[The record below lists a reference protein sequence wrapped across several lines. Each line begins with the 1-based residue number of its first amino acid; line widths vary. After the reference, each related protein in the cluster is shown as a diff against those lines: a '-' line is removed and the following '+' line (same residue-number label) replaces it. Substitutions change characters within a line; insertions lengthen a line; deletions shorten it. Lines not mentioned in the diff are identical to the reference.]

1 MPATAKLAPRTRT
14 ATKAKPGPKPRA
26 KAKAAAKPET
36 LTAKARDIYAK
47 GGELAT
53 EVGAFTKANALALGA
68 AGKIFGAGV
77 KKIGTE
83 VVDEGKVAVATVK
96 GDFAEL
102 KAIRSPIDLVK
113 LQSKVLGRNIG
124 AMTAFGIRHTDGMIK
139 LVEASALPIVY
150 RFDAAIKTFKKAA

>member
-1 MPATAKLAPRTRT
+1 MPTTAKTAP
-14 ATKAKPGPKPRA
+14 KPKPAPKPRA
-26 KAKAAAKPET
+26 KAKAAAKPAT

-47 GGELAT
+47 GGEFAT
-53 EVGAFTKANALALGA
+53 EVGAFTKANAVALGA

-77 KKIGTE
+77 KRIGTE

-102 KAIRSPIDLVK
+102 KAIKSPVDLVK

-124 AMTAFGIRHTDGMIK
+124 AVTAFSVRHADGMIK
-139 LVEASALPIVY
+139 LVEASALPIAY
-150 RFDAAIKTFKKAA
+150 RFDAAIKTLKKAA